1 MLFRSLHSRWQEGL
15 TDGRN
20 FRYKIWIDMEI
31 GMEQEIDTFIDTKD
45 YETKIVKARKI
56 ISYIRKHPDWHL
68 SLDKRRKEIV
78 RGAKRFWTKA
88 ASGHI

>member
-1 MLFRSLHSRWQEGL
+1 
-15 TDGRN
+15 
-20 FRYKIWIDMEI
+20 MEI